1 MLMLIIV
8 FFFFFRL
15 RFAERSEQEDSDVS
29 GEFLLLFVSG
39 QGALGDQLELI

>member
-1 MLMLIIV
+1 MLIIV
-8 FFFFFRL
+8 FFFFRL
-15 RFAERSEQEDSDVS
+15 RFAERSEQEDSDVL